1 MIGNAVSITTS
12 KMPEDFGGDDGKN
25 PAAKSLGQGGGKV
38 RAMALS
44 AKRRKEIAR
53 HAAQPRW
60 DRAGART
67 LWRRI
72 PSKRSGNALVFFGG
86 LGQGATD
93 APLRPYMPGK
103 IEIPHAAQEPRSGI
117 VRPPLLSAWFGTLF
131 GLLMIVAAVW
141 AAMINSYDMTAALGF
156 LGIVFTVAAVPQVIW
171 RHEVRW
177 NQKEI
182 EGPAKMLGL
191 TLGAARTEI
200 AWSDIVRAGR
210 TMTGYWYVESGDGRR
225 VYWSYLSAGR
235 DALRQA
241 LRGHCPTLQFDFH
254 LPT

>member
-1 MIGNAVSITTS
+1 MWLARW
-12 KMPEDFGGDDGKN
+12 
-25 PAAKSLGQGGGKV
+25 V
-38 RAMALS
+38 R
-44 AKRRKEIAR
+44 K
-53 HAAQPRW
+53 
-60 DRAGART
+60 
-67 LWRRI
+67 
-72 PSKRSGNALVFFGG
+72 
-86 LGQGATD
+86 
-93 APLRPYMPGK
+93 APLMRFRGDMLGK
-103 IEIPHAAQEPRSGI
+103 IEDPRSGI

-131 GLLMIVAAVW
+131 GLLTIVAAVW
-141 AAMINSYDMTAALGF
+141 AAINSYDMTAALGF